1 MSKIIVFASPVFLL
15 LVALEYWWSL
25 KRPGRVGYR
34 LNDTL
39 ANLSLGMV
47 SQLWG
52 VLTKLVLVGVYAVV
66 QSRLSLVSSPDF
78 WSSGFGFLVALVLY
92 DFCYYWQH
100 RLGHTVSLMWAGHV
114 VHHQSQTFNL
124 GTALRQPSTTFL
136 VAWMFYL
143 PMALAGVPP
152 LVFGLVAMVDLLY
165 QFWVHTE
172 YVGKLGWYDRWFCS
186 PSNHRVHHAVNDG
199 YVDKNYGGIL
209 IVWDRLF
216 GSFKEEDDAV
226 PCVYGTRGQ
235 LDSWDPLWAN
245 ADVYATL
252 LKTSWHAPRWADK
265 LLVWL
270 KPPGWQPRGMPV
282 HLQKPPFSLG
292 QMRQFD
298 PPLKPGLMWF
308 YGLNFLLLLVAV
320 LAFLWFADQMAQGQ
334 AVLCVLAVT
343 AGMWALGAGLQKRL
357 SPWMVLAVQ
366 SAALATASA
375 ALEHYQIHT
384 IFKPLVIIFVI
395 IYVTNKCRIRQGN
408 NLDRLVN
415 YFLIISLIFS
425 GIGDVLLMLPGNF
438 FIPGLVAFLAAHLL
452 YIAVFKTSLSPVQ
465 TTGSQWFANRTALAA
480 TLLAAVVMYTL
491 VYPGLHDPVLKVAVG
506 LYAIVIALMAAQ
518 AVGRAHLLQTPQA
531 RWVALG
537 ACFFMLSDSLL
548 AINRFV
554 SPIAQSA
561 LWILSTYYVAQLL
574 IVHNLVA
581 APAGRAGAARAD
593 AG

>member
-15 LVALEYWWSL
+15 LVALEYWWSQ

-39 ANLSLGMV
+39 SNLSLGMV

-52 VLTKLVLVGVYAVV
+52 VLTKLVLVGVYAAV
-66 QSRLSLVSSPDF
+66 QSQVALVSSPEF
-78 WSSGFGFLVALVLY
+78 WNSGYGFLMALLLY

-143 PMALAGVPP
+143 PLALAGVPP

-209 IVWDRLF
+209 ILWDRLF
-216 GSFKEEDDAV
+216 GSFKEEDGAV

-245 ADVYATL
+245 AEVYTGL
-252 LKTSWHAPRWADK
+252 LKTSWHAPHWLDK
-265 LLVWL
+265 FLVWL

-282 HLQKPPFSLG
+282 HLQKPPFSIS

-298 PPLKPGLMWF
+298 PPLSAGLMWF
-308 YGLNFLLLLVAV
+308 YSLNFLVLLAGV
-320 LAFLWFADQMAQGQ
+320 LAFLWFADQLAQGP

-366 SAALATASA
+366 AAAIATASA
-375 ALEHYQIHT
+375 ALDYYYIHI
-384 IFKPLVIIFVI
+384 IFKPLVIIFTI
-395 IYVTNKCRIRQGN
+395 IYVSNYRRIMLESN
-408 NLDRLVN
+408 VDLITIYILVT
-415 YFLIISLIFS
+415 SLIFS
-425 GIGDVLLMLPGNF
+425 GIGDVLLMFPGNF
-438 FIPGLVAFLAAHLL
+438 FIPGLAAFLAAHLL
-452 YIAVFKTSLSPVQ
+452 YIALFKISLRHLQTS
-465 TTGSQWFANRTALAA
+465 GSRWFANRTALAA
-480 TLLAAVVMYTL
+480 TLLAAALMYTL
-491 VYPGLHDPVLKVAVG
+491 VYAGLPDPVLKIAVG
-506 LYAIVIALMAAQ
+506 LYAVVIALMAAQ
-518 AVGRAHLLQTPQA
+518 AIGRAHQLQTPRA

-554 SPIAQSA
+554 SPIGYSA
-561 LWILSTYYVAQLL
+561 LWILSTYYAAQLL
-574 IVHNLVA
+574 IVHNLLA
-581 APAGRAGAARAD
+581 GAEAPAD
-593 AG
+593 AV